1 MGDSLPKARLAAVQ
15 ASSVFLNREGSVEKA
30 ARLIRQAGHAGADII
45 GFPEGFIPAHP
56 IWFHF
61 QPASG
66 RQAMALSRRLFE
78 NSLVIPSPE
87 TSALAA
93 ACREGRITAVIGVC
107 EKEPGTTGTMYNTL
121 LVIDREGTI
130 VGRHRKLMPTLGE
143 RIVHAYGGGDT
154 MSAFSTHIGPVG
166 ALACGENANPLT
178 AFVLALQSVVVH
190 VAAWPSL
197 FSVGVSMHDAI
208 EARTRG
214 LAQTLRAFVINAVGV
229 VDEDAV
235 EACATSEE
243 DRAALEAAA
252 AMGGA
257 SILGPR
263 GDYLAGPMGPG
274 DGILYADVD
283 LGDVIIPK
291 IAMDFGGHYNRFD
304 VFRVF
309 LDPGDGSPIELTSS
323 GVRGGDRVG
332 VPLRP
337 KGQQGDED
345 SDGQPHGVDTG
356 MAPSHGEASV
366 ASKH

>member
-1 MGDSLPKARLAAVQ
+1 MGDRLPKARLAAVQ
-15 ASSVFLNREGSVEKA
+15 ASSVFLDREGSVEKA
-30 ARLIRQAGHAGADII
+30 ARLIREAGDTGADII

-87 TSALAA
+87 TNILAA
-93 ACREGRITAVIGVC
+93 ACRAGRVTAVIGVC
-107 EKEPGTTGTMYNTL
+107 EKEPGTTGTMYNTQ
-121 LVIDREGTI
+121 LVIDREGMI
-130 VGRHRKLMPTLGE
+130 VGRHRKLVPTLGE
-143 RIVHAYGGGDT
+143 RIVHAQGGGDT
-154 MSAFSTHIGPVG
+154 MSAFPTHIGPVG

-214 LAQTLRAFVINAVGV
+214 LAQTLRAFVINSVGV
-229 VDEDAV
+229 VDEDAI

-263 GDYLAGPMGPG
+263 GDYLAGPMGRG
-274 DGILYADVD
+274 DGIVYADVD

-309 LDPGDGSPIELTSS
+309 LDPGDGPPIELTSS

-332 VPLRP
+332 VPLRSKIRP
-337 KGQQGDED
+337 SDEDGEGQQHDIGIVPSPGDP
-345 SDGQPHGVDTG
+345 GFL
-356 MAPSHGEASV
+356 
-366 ASKH
+366 SKQ